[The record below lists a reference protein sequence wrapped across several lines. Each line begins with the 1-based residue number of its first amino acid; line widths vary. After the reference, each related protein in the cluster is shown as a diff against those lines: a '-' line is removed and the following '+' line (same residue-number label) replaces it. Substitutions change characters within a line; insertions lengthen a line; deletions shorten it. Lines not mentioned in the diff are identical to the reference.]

1 MGDSN
6 ERGSTTR
13 VASSKAEK
21 SRWAT
26 LAAALVAPDR
36 AFAGARAERIPKA
49 GAFLLAFVLVV
60 AGARLGAGTEL
71 NPLSRT
77 LALAEFD
84 ARFGSLF
91 SGAPAE
97 VQANARERMGGAVL
111 GTGGGFLLALTLALR
126 GAAFALSV
134 IELWLLGLIATQFF
148 GGQEER
154 GADGLRPSLGL
165 FAAAALPLALRRLL
179 EGVVQAVRSPEA
191 AMNALTLS
199 DYRAAVAV
207 RFDLL
212 SLAGIRDLPVVAA
225 AFLRPLAD
233 PFVLWS
239 LAILVLGAREVF
251 RVPLKGAVGQVTVLV
266 AVAGLQSWLLGLAGL
281 AWEL

>member
-1 MGDSN
+1 MASN
-6 ERGSTTR
+6 VR
-13 VASSKAEK
+13 VARAGTAA
-21 SRWAT
+21 SRWAN
-26 LAAALVAPDR
+26 LAAALVVPDR
-36 AFAGARAERIPKA
+36 AFAGARAERFPKA

-91 SGAPAE
+91 NGAPAE
-97 VQANARERMGGAVL
+97 VQANARQRMGGAVL
-111 GTGGGFLLALTLALR
+111 GSSGGFMLALTLALR

-179 EGVVQAVRSPEA
+179 EGVVQSVRSSEA

-212 SLAGIRDLPVVAA
+212 SLAGVRNLPSFVT

-233 PFVLWS
+233 PFVLWT
-239 LAILVLGAREVF
+239 LVVLVLGGRAVF
-251 RVPLKGAVGQVTVLV
+251 RVPLKGAIGMVVVLL
-266 AVAGLQSWLLGLAGL
+266 AIAGLQTWLLGRAGL

>member
-1 MGDSN
+1 MPLN
-6 ERGSTTR
+6 ARVTR
-13 VASSKAEK
+13 PGTAA

-26 LAAALVAPDR
+26 LATALVMPDR
-36 AFAGARAERIPKA
+36 AFAGVRAERIPKA

-84 ARFGSLF
+84 VRFGSLF

-111 GTGGGFLLALTLALR
+111 GGGFVLALTLALR

-165 FAAAALPLALRRLL
+165 FAAAALPLALRSLL
-179 EGVVQAVRSPEA
+179 EGIVQAVRSPEA

-199 DYRAAVAV
+199 EYRAAVAV

-212 SLAGIRDLPVVAA
+212 SLAGVRDLPAFAA

-233 PFVLWS
+233 PFVLWG
-239 LAILVLGAREVF
+239 LAIVVLGGREVF
-251 RVPLKGAVGQVTVLV
+251 RVRLKG
-266 AVAGLQSWLLGLAGL
+266 AGLQSWLLGRAGL

>member
-1 MGDSN
+1 MPSN
-6 ERGSTTR
+6 ARAVLPGS
-13 VASSKAEK
+13 VP

-26 LAAALVAPDR
+26 LAAALFVPER
-36 AFAGARAERIPKA
+36 AFAGTRAERMPKA

-60 AGARLGAGTEL
+60 AGARLGAGIEL
-71 NPLSRT
+71 TPLSRT

-84 ARFGSLF
+84 ARFGNLF
-91 SGAPAE
+91 SGAPAD
-97 VQANARERMGGAVL
+97 VQANARERMGAAVL
-111 GTGGGFLLALTLALR
+111 GSRGGFVLALTLALR
-126 GAAFALSV
+126 GATFALSV

-179 EGVVQAVRSPEA
+179 EGVVLAVRSPEA

-199 DYRAAVAV
+199 EYRAAAAV
-207 RFDLL
+207 RFDLF
-212 SLAGIRDLPVVAA
+212 SLAGLRDLPALVA

-233 PFVLWS
+233 PFVLWG
-239 LAILVLGAREVF
+239 LAILVLGGREVY
-251 RVPLKGAVGQVTVLV
+251 RVPLKGAIGQVAVLV
-266 AVAGLQSWLLGLAGL
+266 AIAGLQSWLLGRAGL